1 MTRAFLHKPVFS
13 FIATLVAW
21 IVAWA
26 LASPSSAFAQDQPS
40 AQSTPHGASGA
51 VLVPPSASAQPA
63 PPQVVRTPP
72 VLKRDDGAEYPK
84 QALDDGI
91 RVETSVML
99 ILEVDTNG
107 LVRKA
112 TVDVPVG
119 HGFDEAALAAGQKLV
134 FEPATKDGKPVA
146 ARIRF
151 KYTFP
156 APPSAL
162 EGRVLDRATDAPIAG
177 AQITATDPDGHA
189 ITTTSG
195 PDGRWEL
202 HKLKPGH
209 YSLEIASGGYTVER
223 AELDLVAGSAA
234 RVTQRMSH
242 ATPNAA
248 VTPLGGTPAPSPSA
262 SAAPADEPET
272 VEVKGTRP
280 AREVTVFTID
290 QREMERIPGT
300 NGDALKSLLNLPG
313 VARPPGFAGILI
325 VRGSAPQDT
334 QIFVDG
340 TPIPIVY
347 HFGGLSSVVPSEM
360 LQKID
365 FYPGNF
371 SAQYGRAMGGIVDV
385 GIKSPTDKIHALA
398 QADFIDARAL
408 VEGPI
413 GDGWKFAVAA
423 RRSYFDLWLKP
434 VLESATAG
442 VSAAPVYYDYQAL
455 IQKDFNSHE
464 SLRALFFGSDDK
476 LAIFTNSVN
485 SGAPTLTGG
494 ISSHQGFY
502 RFQLRFLDKLDKD
515 TELRAVGAV
524 GEDYVDFAIGSI
536 FLHVAQYPIT
546 SRIELAR
553 RLAPG
558 MTINFG
564 VDMFYAPYSVD
575 AQLPP
580 LQRPGQ
586 PPSGPFGT
594 SPAVAEN
601 STGSSFMPA
610 VYTELEIVPW
620 AGARIVP
627 GLRLDYT
634 QATQAWDLAPRF
646 IMRQDLQSDYPRTT
660 LKGGAGMFF
669 QPPQVQETD
678 PVFGTVGLVSNR
690 AIHYDLGVERELTRQ
705 IDVSFEGFYKQLDY
719 LTVQSVGSTGSGRAF
734 GTELLIRYKPDA
746 RFFGWLAYTLSRS
759 ERRDGPGD
767 PLYLSEFDQ
776 THILTVLGS
785 YRLGRGWELGA
796 RFRLVS
802 GNPYTPSTYG
812 FYDENIGSYL
822 ALTSY
827 PLNGSRLPPFHQLD
841 VRVDKTWKYEN
852 NVKFSMYLDI
862 QNVYDQQNIE
872 GISYDYNYT
881 HSTFVNGLP
890 IIPSFGARLEY

>member
-1 MTRAFLHKPVFS
+1 VLGAWLVMPVM
-13 FIATLVAW
+13 LVVLA
-21 IVAWA
+21 A
-26 LASPSSAFAQDQPS
+26 LAPRSAFAQDQPS
-40 AQSTPHGASGA
+40 GQSMPHGASGA
-51 VLVPPSASAQPA
+51 VLVPPTASAQPT
-63 PPQVVRTPP
+63 PPPPVNRTPP
-72 VLKRDDGAEYPK
+72 VLKRDDGAEYPA
-84 QALDDGI
+84 QALNDGI
-91 RVETSVML
+91 RIETSVML
-99 ILEVDTNG
+99 ILEVDTSG

-119 HGFDEAALAAGQKLV
+119 HGFDEAALAAAQKLV
-134 FEPATKDGKPVA
+134 FEPATKDGQPVA

-151 KYTFP
+151 RYTFP

-162 EGRVLDRATDAPIAG
+162 EGRVLDKETDKPVAG
-177 AQITATDPDGHA
+177 AQITATGPDGRA

-195 PDGRWEL
+195 PDGSWQL

-209 YSLEIASGGYTVER
+209 YSIEIASGTYTVER
-223 AELDLVAGSAA
+223 AELDLSAGSAA
-234 RVTQRMSH
+234 RVVQRMAH
-242 ATPNAA
+242 APPHAA
-248 VTPLGGTPAPSPSA
+248 VTPLGGTPAPAPSG
-262 SAAPADEPET
+262 SAKPDEPET

-313 VARPPGFAGILI
+313 VARPPGFAGLLI

-408 VEGPI
+408 VEGPL
-413 GDGWKFAVAA
+413 GDGWKFAIGA

-434 VLESATAG
+434 ILEQATAG

-485 SGAPTLTGG
+485 AGAPTLAGG

-515 TELRAVGAV
+515 TELRVVGAV
-524 GEDYVDFAIGSI
+524 GEDYVDFALGSI
-536 FLHVAQYPIT
+536 FFHVAEYPIT
-546 SRIELAR
+546 SRIELSR

-558 MTINFG
+558 MTLNVG
-564 VDMFYAPYSVD
+564 MDMFYAPYSVN

-580 LQRPGQ
+580 IPRAGQ
-586 PPSGPFGT
+586 PPSGPFGST
-594 SPAVAEN
+594 PPLAEN
-601 STGSSFMPA
+601 TAGSTFMPA
-610 VYTELEIVPW
+610 VYSELEIVPW

-634 QATQAWDLAPRF
+634 QATHAWDLAPRV
-646 IMRQDLQSDYPRTT
+646 IARQDIQSDYPRTT

-690 AIHYDLGVERELTRQ
+690 AIHYDLGVEREVTRQ

-719 LTVQSVGSTGSGRAF
+719 LTVQSVGSVGSGRAY

-759 ERRDGPGD
+759 ERRDGPGQ
-767 PLYLSEFDQ
+767 PIYLSEFDQ
-776 THILTVLGS
+776 THILTILGS

-812 FYDENIGSYL
+812 FYDENLGSYL
-822 ALTSY
+822 ALTSS
-827 PLNGSRLPPFHQLD
+827 PINGSRLPPFHQLD
-841 VRVDKTWKYEN
+841 VRVDKTWKYKN

-872 GISYDYNYT
+872 GIAYDYNFT

-890 IIPSFGARLEY
+890 IIPSFGMRLEY

>member
-1 MTRAFLHKPVFS
+1 MTRSLLHRCLCAVG
-13 FIATLVAW
+13 AWLVV
-21 IVAWA
+21 VAALTVGSRAA
-26 LASPSSAFAQDQPS
+26 LAQDES
-40 AQSTPHGASGA
+40 TGQSLPRGASGA
-51 VLVPPSASAQPA
+51 VIVPPSSSAQPA

-72 VLKRDDGAEYPK
+72 VLKRDEGAEYPA
-84 QALDDGI
+84 QALSDGI
-91 RVETSVML
+91 RIETSVML
-99 ILEVDTNG
+99 ILEVDTSG

-134 FEPATKDGKPVA
+134 FEPATKDGQPVA

-162 EGRVLDRATDAPIAG
+162 EGRVLDKEGDKPIAG
-177 AQITATDPDGHA
+177 AQITATGPDGRA

-195 PDGRWEL
+195 PDGHWEL

-209 YSLEIASGGYTVER
+209 YSLAIASGGYTVER
-223 AELDLVAGSAA
+223 AELDLAAGSAA
-234 RVTQRMSH
+234 RIVQRMVH
-242 ATPNAA
+242 ATPNVA
-248 VTPLGGTPAPSPSA
+248 VTPLGGTPAPAPSG
-262 SAAPADEPET
+262 SADEPET

-347 HFGGLSSVVPSEM
+347 HFGGLSSVVPTEM

-408 VEGPI
+408 VEGPL

-434 VLESATAG
+434 ILEQATAG

-485 SGAPTLTGG
+485 SGAPTLAGG
-494 ISSHQGFY
+494 LSTHQGFY
-502 RFQLRFLDKLDKD
+502 RFQLRFIDKLDKD
-515 TELRAVGAV
+515 TELRVVGAV
-524 GEDYVDFAIGSI
+524 GEDYVDFSLGSI
-536 FLHVAQYPIT
+536 FFHVAEYPIT
-546 SRIELAR
+546 SRIELSR

-558 MTINFG
+558 MTINVG
-564 VDMFYAPYSVD
+564 IDTFYAPYAVD

-580 LQRPGQ
+580 VPRRGQ
-586 PPSGPFGT
+586 PPSGPFGST
-594 SPAVAEN
+594 PPLAEN
-601 STGSSFMPA
+601 TSGSVFMPA

-634 QATQAWDLAPRF
+634 QATQAWDLAPRV
-646 IMRQDLQSDYPRTT
+646 IARQDIQSDYPRTT
-660 LKGGAGMFF
+660 LKGGAGMLF

-690 AIHYDLGVERELTRQ
+690 AIHYDLGVEREVTRQ

-719 LTVQSVGSTGSGRAF
+719 LTVQQVGSVGSGRAY

-767 PLYLSEFDQ
+767 PIYLSQFDQ
-776 THILTVLGS
+776 THILTILGS

-812 FYDENIGSYL
+812 FYDENLGSYL

-841 VRVDKTWKYEN
+841 VRIDKTWKYKN
-852 NVKFSMYLDI
+852 NVKLSMYLDI

-872 GISYDYNYT
+872 GIAYDYNFT

-890 IIPSFGARLEY
+890 IIPSFGMRLEY